1 MDSALE
7 PPEGGP
13 LWGHTDWGAVKL
25 TGDLGL
31 QSVREASS
39 VVSGHHTKSVAA
51 CYSSHGRLIRP
62 PCK

>member
-13 LWGHTDWGAVKL
+13 LWGHTDWRAVKL
-25 TGDLGL
+25 IGDLGL

-51 CYSSHGRLIRP
+51 C
-62 PCK
+62 